1 MAITQFQ
8 PQNQEQ
14 NQNISQAP
22 ILGQSTGIFGQGMT
36 TGQRTVSPQT
46 KGSGRFTNLQS
57 YLQANEPISGE
68 LNPNARL
75 IQQRVQEA
83 QTGAQTGLGQFQS
96 AQQQAQKGLE
106 GIRERSQFVESAF
119 KSPEEFIKQTPQ
131 LERFT
136 ALRTGKEIIP
146 TAESYI
152 SPLQAAQQQ
161 LQSTRQ
167 NIATGLQADITGGGL
182 QEYLRQQR
190 IRPELATK
198 GETQLDRFIAEQ
210 TPGGIAQTELG
221 RRQVESLR
229 ALQPANIAAQE
240 ELARQVG
247 QLQLTT
253 PQAIQSQLEEYIS
266 PQRSY
271 LQDLSSQAF
280 VSPEST
286 SEIQRL
292 QGLTREQYLAEKE
305 PTRLS
310 RIQALGS
317 LAGQP
322 IEGLGEKL
330 PQDILSKLSTKETGI
345 KQYQSN
351 LNTIKEEIK
360 NIQPG
365 GTYDPRYRDIY
376 YNLNPEDQAE
386 LDKIYYNKNL
396 DNLKF
401 IAENL
406 EDESFVNSKVYNDL
420 IGKLSEEDKKQIYEK
435 LNPRLDYIKQ
445 LRVAGVRGPIKGA
458 TPKPQPPPPKYDE
471 IIQQFSPQEI
481 EYMDQQAAASP
492 IMVGIQEALNKPF
505 IMPTR

>member
-14 NQNISQAP
+14 DQNLSQAP
-22 ILGQSTGIFGQGMT
+22 ILGQSTGTFGQGMT
-36 TGQRTVSPQT
+36 SGQRTVSPQT

-57 YLQANEPISGE
+57 YLQANEPTSGE

-75 IQQRVQEA
+75 IQQRVQQA
-83 QTGAQTGLGQFQS
+83 QTGAQTGLGQFQA
-96 AQQQAQKGLE
+96 AQTQAQKGLE

-119 KSPEEFIKQTPQ
+119 RSPEEFIKQTPQ

-146 TAESYI
+146 TTESYI

-167 NIATGLQADITGGGL
+167 NIATGLETDITGGGL

-190 IRPELATK
+190 IKPELATR
-198 GETQLDRFIAEQ
+198 GESQLDRFIAEQ
-210 TPGGIAQTELG
+210 TPGGIEQTELG
-221 RRQVESLR
+221 RKQVESLR
-229 ALQPANIAAQE
+229 ALQPANIEAQE
-240 ELARQVG
+240 ELARQVE
-247 QLQLTT
+247 QLQFTT
-253 PQAIQSQLEEYIS
+253 PQAIKSELERNIS
-266 PQRSY
+266 PEKLY
-271 LQDLSSQAF
+271 LQDLGAQAF
-280 VSPEST
+280 VSPESL

-292 QGLTREQYLAEKE
+292 QGLTREQYLKEKE

-330 PQDILSKLSTKETGI
+330 PQDILNKLSTKETGI
-345 KQYQSN
+345 KYQSN

-360 NIQPG
+360 NIQPYSL
-365 GTYDPRYRDIY
+365 YDPKYEDSY
-376 YNLNPEDQAE
+376 YTLNPEDRAE
-386 LDKIYYNKNL
+386 IDKIYYTKNL

-406 EDESFVNSKVYNDL
+406 EDESFVNSRFYNDL
-420 IGKLSEEDKKQIYEK
+420 MGKLSEEDKKQVYDK
-435 LNPRLDYIKQ
+435 LYPRLDYIKH
-445 LRVAGVRGPIKGA
+445 LRIIGVRGPIKGA
-458 TPKPQPPPPKYDE
+458 TPKPKPQPPPQPTTT
-471 IIQQFSPQEI
+471 Q
-481 EYMDQQAAASP
+481 
-492 IMVGIQEALNKPF
+492 NTPF
-505 IMPTR
+505 GEVTIGNL

>member
-14 NQNISQAP
+14 DQNISQAP
-22 ILGQSTGIFGQGMT
+22 ILGQSTGTFGQGMAS
-36 TGQRTVSPQT
+36 GQRTVSPQT

-57 YLQANEPISGE
+57 YLQANEPTSGE

-75 IQQRVQEA
+75 IQQRVQQA
-83 QTGAQTGLGQFQS
+83 QTGAQTGLGQFQA
-96 AQQQAQKGLE
+96 AQTQAQKGLE

-119 KSPEEFIKQTPQ
+119 RSPEEFIKQTPQ

-146 TAESYI
+146 TSESYI
-152 SPLQAAQQQ
+152 SPLQSAQQQ

-167 NIATGLQADITGGGL
+167 NIATGLETDITGGGL

-221 RRQVESLR
+221 RKQVESLR
-229 ALQPANIAAQE
+229 ALQPESIASQQQ
-240 ELARQVG
+240 LATQIG
-247 QLQLTT
+247 QMPFITR
-253 PQAIQSQLEEYIS
+253 QAIQSESERNIS
-266 PQRSY
+266 PERSY
-271 LQDLSSQAF
+271 LQDLGAQAF
-280 VSPEST
+280 VSPESL

-292 QGLTREQYLAEKE
+292 QGLTREQYLKEKE

-330 PQDILSKLSTKETGI
+330 PQDILNKLSTKETGI
-345 KQYQSN
+345 KEAQYQSN
-351 LNTIKEEIK
+351 LSSLKDKIANKGFTF
-360 NIQPG
+360 
-365 GTYDPRYRDIY
+365 YDPKGEDIY
-376 YNLNPEDQAE
+376 NTLKPEDQAQIN
-386 LDKIYYNKNL
+386 KINYNKNYE
-396 DNLKF
+396 NALK
-401 IAENL
+401 IAQSFTN
-406 EDESFVNSKVYNDL
+406 EDIINSRYYDYL
-420 IGKLSEEDKKQIYEK
+420 LSGLSEQDKKQVLDMQSK
-435 LNPRLDYIKQ
+435 RLDYIKQ
-445 LRVAGVRGPIKGA
+445 ARRAGFPIESAGIKVE
-458 TPKPQPPPPKYDE
+458 TPPPQPTTTQY
-471 IIQQFSPQEI
+471 SPQEL
-481 EYMDQQAAASP
+481 ENMNQQLSKDP
-492 IMVGIQEALNKPF
+492 IMVGIQQALNKPYV
-505 IMPTR
+505 MPTR